1 MVGIHTNRDI
11 NQKAIDE
18 LLGVISD
25 EELIDF
31 TKSYLSTH
39 PDMFSAL
46 KEKFMPSSEKKSRPF
61 NYKKE
66 VDACFR
72 YLLKTPCWG
81 RSRYYE
87 PDCLDWEE
95 VGKDLLRVIKRAEM
109 CIANGDPE
117 TAINTALYILKTNER
132 QFEEDYLDERDDWNP
147 KDMHLVECISLI
159 EDAFKS
165 PLIARGRKLFVC
177 DELESYD
184 SSCIFDYVDGDSR
197 EHLIETTRKALLTVD
212 EQLGILKRNLKNA
225 TSDYRREKYALEIW
239 NFLINKGRKND
250 AVTFF
255 HEHKNYNKLR
265 QEYVNLLISTGETEK
280 VLAAIDEGIAIA
292 QKKLLW
298 GVVSEWRMCKLSLYE
313 SMNDTVNVLA
323 ICREMFKDAHNS
335 DVLKYYRKIKNL
347 IPTEKW
353 PSYRDELLKIREFN
367 NSANNSLAEI
377 YVEEHLLDRLYDH
390 LLHSDYALLSALE
403 AYAKYFTNEQQQK
416 LVARLEKE
424 LCHEFSYG
432 ANRSTYKDFAC
443 RISRLKNTC
452 PSGKNMA
459 EKVINYYLT
468 KYSNRPAL
476 REELQKV
483 R

>member
-1 MVGIHTNRDI
+1 MN
-11 NQKAIDE
+11 
-18 LLGVISD
+18 
-25 EELIDF
+25 
-31 TKSYLSTH
+31 
-39 PDMFSAL
+39 
-46 KEKFMPSSEKKSRPF
+46 
-61 NYKKE
+61 
-66 VDACFR
+66 
-72 YLLKTPCWG
+72 
-81 RSRYYE
+81 
-87 PDCLDWEE
+87 
-95 VGKDLLRVIKRAEM
+95 
-109 CIANGDPE
+109 
-117 TAINTALYILKTNER
+117 
-132 QFEEDYLDERDDWNP
+132 
-147 KDMHLVECISLI
+147 SLI
-159 EDAFKS
+159 F
-165 PLIARGRKLFVC
+165 LN
-177 DELESYD
+177 
-184 SSCIFDYVDGDSR
+184 
-197 EHLIETTRKALLTVD
+197 
-212 EQLGILKRNLKNA
+212 ILKRNFKNA

-255 HEHKNYNKLR
+255 HEHKKYNKLR

-367 NSANNSLAEI
+367 SSANNSLAEI

-424 LCHEFSYG
+424 LNESVNATCDSIWSQLEKNLKRLVKGKIDLVISELG
-432 ANRSTYKDFAC
+432 KIESVIDSLASTQDELADSLRLELRSPDPLCNPY
-443 RISRLKNTC
+443 IH
-452 PSGKNMA
+452 
-459 EKVINYYLT
+459 
-468 KYSNRPAL
+468 
-476 REELQKV
+476 
-483 R
+483 